1 MQCPKCESNDVL
13 LCSVAY
19 EQGKSVTESKGTS
32 EGGDGSGRFTADHE
46 STHTTLTEFAKRAA
60 APELT
65 TNALWYSLIGAVVAF
80 FIVPS
85 VWADLTHHGSPL
97 WLHLLLLALIVVAIY
112 RLATGYKKRSAEDGA
127 RRAAWERSWICK
139 RCGAIFD
146 PSGAGPGVTPVE

>member
-1 MQCPKCESNDVL
+1 MQCPKCESDDVL

-65 TNALWYSLIGAVVAF
+65 TNSLWYSLIGAVVAYF
-80 FIVPS
+80 VVPEFWRTS
-85 VWADLTHHGSPL
+85 GHVPQWV
-97 WLHLLLLALIVVAIY
+97 HLLLLAFIAVAIY
-112 RLATGYKKRSAEDGA
+112 RLATGYKKRRSEDDV

-139 RCGAIFD
+139 RCGTIFD
-146 PSGAGPGVTPVE
+146 PSKAPPGATPAE